1 MRITVAGV
9 AFITGQCR
17 KEPESRV
24 FGRDSIN
31 ITLDCF
37 QRTGL
42 NVQRDHHRAS
52 CYSSKRVC
60 QCSVAHRSGN
70 SCGTA
75 SRRAAS
81 AKIHCRTRGLLIVHR
96 HDLLSGRFISRPRKP
111 WRCAGFI
118 IRFNSVLEGYWSAQT
133 WSVMRAVREK
143 PARSLSLS
151 LSLSHSLFLSLPSP
165 PAAYPPIQAPFI
177 LRLAIDRRI

>member
-1 MRITVAGV
+1 
-9 AFITGQCR
+9 
-17 KEPESRV
+17 
-24 FGRDSIN
+24 
-31 ITLDCF
+31 LD
-37 QRTGL
+37 
-42 NVQRDHHRAS
+42 VQRDHHRAS

-133 WSVMRAVREK
+133 WS
-143 PARSLSLS
+143 LSLS